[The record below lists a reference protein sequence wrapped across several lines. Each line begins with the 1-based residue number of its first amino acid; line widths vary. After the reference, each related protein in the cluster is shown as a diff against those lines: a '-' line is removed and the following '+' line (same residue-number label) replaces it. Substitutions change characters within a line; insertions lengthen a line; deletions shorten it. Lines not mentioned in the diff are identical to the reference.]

1 MLMLLLRTGGG
12 GASRN
17 IFQLMY
23 AVIIRVLNAFNFDL
37 YFGLGIN
44 VNYLGFCVIIPILAI
59 AISAVLRLFG
69 DDNGKE

>member
-1 MLMLLLRTGGG
+1 MLMLLLRTGGE

-17 IFQLMY
+17 IFALMY
-23 AVIIRVLNAFNFDL
+23 AVLIRVLNAFNFDL
-37 YFGLGIN
+37 YFGLGIS

-59 AISAVLRLFG
+59 AICAILRLFG